1 MGRRGG
7 EGRVWL
13 DRTGRGTREVMGG
26 DGEATCDL
34 EAKLARAE
42 RRLQGTY
49 HPSTSETRFVQGE
62 EAGTRGR

>member
-7 EGRVWL
+7 AGTGWL
-13 DRTGRGTREVMGG
+13 DRAGRGTREVMGG

-34 EAKLARAE
+34 EAKLARAG

-49 HPSTSETRFVQGE
+49 HPSTSDTRFVQGK